1 MTVAVLVTSIAA
13 SEAVVITVWSSKV
26 FPSVSSPSSDV
37 SETLLVFPGLL
48 RVTKTLFWILPVLAD
63 NCVIV

>member
-48 RVTKTLFWILPVLAD
+48 RVTKTLF
-63 NCVIV
+63 